1 VKFASGGS
9 VTAIKVRLA
18 DQWRGTRA
26 DDDFHGYRIRYTS
39 EGGPHVTLDL
49 PAGMS
54 EADIASLVESWGR
67 TGDAVDDGN
76 GLWRYLQADLYHPAW
91 LPPDP
96 VHALAVGARRA
107 PGDHL
112 PRMGVTA
119 ETRRRGKDGAG
130 LRIGHVDTWTDVAHP
145 VFAGVE
151 IHQAGAGRDSQL
163 HGTHTAGTLVGID
176 GCGGCSRAAL
186 YTYNGLPHGRGSE
199 EEIARGIDWCT
210 DQGCRLISLSLGGGV
225 SGIIG
230 QAVQRAR
237 RRGCAVFSAAGN
249 SGGRNPI
256 GSPARESTWIVLAC
270 TLAEPPQPA
279 DFTDGRTWHDYA
291 NRIYGFGDE
300 TVSAFPGGQY
310 GGARGTS
317 MACPSVATAGG
328 LLINAGVA
336 PLAAA

>member
-1 VKFASGGS
+1 V
-9 VTAIKVRLA
+9 VAIKVQLS
-18 DQWRGTRA
+18 DQYLETLP
-26 DDDFHGYRIRYTS
+26 DDEFRGYRIRYTS
-39 EGGPHVTLDL
+39 EGGPHATLEL
-49 PAGMS
+49 PDDPPSVLIDRLVAEWAAAG
-54 EADIASLVESWGR
+54 DV
-67 TGDAVDDGN
+67 VDDGN
-76 GLWRYLQADLYHPAW
+76 GLWRYMLADAFHPAW

-96 VHALAVGARRA
+96 VHALAVGALRT

-112 PRMGVTA
+112 PRMGVTPA
-119 ETRRRGKDGAG
+119 TQNRGRFGEG
-130 LRIGHVDTWTDVAHP
+130 LKIGHVDTWTDVAHP

-151 IHQAGAGRDSQL
+151 IHQAGPGRDGQA

-176 GCGGCSRAAL
+176 GCGGCPRAVL
-186 YTYNGLPHGRGSE
+186 FTYNGLPNGRGSE

-210 DQGCRLISLSLGGGV
+210 NNGCRLISLSLGGGV

-237 RRGCAVFSAAGN
+237 QRGCLIFSAAGN

-256 GSPARESTWIVLAC
+256 GSPARESTWIVLSC
-270 TLAEPPQPA
+270 TVAEPPMPS
-279 DFTDGRTWHDYA
+279 DFTDGRTWHGYP

-300 TVSAFPGGQY
+300 VVSAFPDGQY

-336 PLAAA
+336 PLMEA